1 MEVLRVGLYTDPNY
15 FEKQASHQGRKR
27 SKVVESIKG
36 HFIRPCYLH
45 ESETPLKFYKLI
57 ARIGLPLGFILN
69 LFRAMQ
75 ATTAIG
81 TATEAAKPYF
91 IIDAVYMWVGI
102 ILVLGAVIGL
112 NKMEWYG
119 VKCYASLFSWSI
131 AFNAFLAIYSSSLG
145 LYEFEYF
152 GRSIFA
158 IVYLSIWLYF
168 CMVYFGKRR
177 LLFSPGAFETP
188 RVADEAKTE
197 PEKVSPVQPEPT
209 PVLQEAPPVPAVELP
224 PTVQGSPPA
233 DLVAVK
239 KPKHKPHVLTIV
251 LCIALVLSLAGNIW
265 QGVSWASDSAESA
278 ENIRVLNN
286 KLTQKEEAISEYRTK
301 VGDLNTELARV
312 NIQKER
318 LYDHLDAAL
327 FLYNNIGF
335 IVNGSSYYHNY
346 ECPVFQAASEYWAH
360 NIEYCQ
366 SIGYGACPVC
376 WD

>member
-1 MEVLRVGLYTDPNY
+1 MGLYTEPNH
-15 FEKQASHQGRKR
+15 FEKQTHYQERKR

-131 AFNAFLAIYSSSLG
+131 AFNAFLAIYSASLG

-158 IVYLSIWLYF
+158 IVYLSVWLYF
-168 CMVYFGKRR
+168 CMIYFGKRR
-177 LLFSPGAFETP
+177 LLFSPGAFNDPPEWTP
-188 RVADEAKTE
+188 SPDGEPAFHDQSARNSITPPKVE
-197 PEKVSPVQPEPT
+197 PEPPSEPEITAESNP
-209 PVLQEAPPVPAVELP
+209 PAVIPEK
-224 PTVQGSPPA
+224 T
-233 DLVAVK
+233 VK
-239 KPKHKPHVLTIV
+239 KAAPR
-251 LCIALVLSLAGNIW
+251 ALVIGLVVALALSLAGNVW
-265 QGVSWASDSAESA
+265 QGISWANNSAESA
-278 ENIRVLNN
+278 EKIRVLNN
-286 KLTQKEEAISEYRTK
+286 KLTQKEEAIKEYRTK

-312 NIQKER
+312 KAQKEG

-346 ECPVFQAASEYWAH
+346 ECPVFQAASEYAAH
-360 NIEYCQ
+360 NIEYCRYL
-366 SIGYGACPVC
+366 GYGACPVC

>member
-1 MEVLRVGLYTDPNY
+1 MGLYTDPNY
-15 FEKQASHQGRKR
+15 FEKKSSYQGRKR
-27 SKVVESIKG
+27 SKVVESIRG
-36 HFIRPCYLH
+36 HFIRPCYLR

-81 TATEAAKPYF
+81 TATETAKPYF

-102 ILVLGAVIGL
+102 VLVLGAVIGL

-119 VKCYASLFSWSI
+119 VKCYASLFSLAI
-131 AFNAFLAIYSSSLG
+131 VFNAFLAIYSASLG

-158 IVYLSIWLYF
+158 IVFLSGWLYF

-177 LLFSPGAFETP
+177 LLFSPGAFDTPCVYDETQN
-188 RVADEAKTE
+188 E
-197 PEKVSPVQPEPT
+197 PEKANPVQPDPT
-209 PVLQEAPPVPAVELP
+209 PVLQEAPP
-224 PTVQGSPPA
+224 A
-233 DLVAVK
+233 DLAEVK
-239 KPKHKPHVLTIV
+239 KPKRKPNVLMIV
-251 LCIALVLSLAGNIW
+251 LAVALVLSLAGNIW

-278 ENIRVLNN
+278 EKIRVLNN

-301 VGDLNTELARV
+301 VGDLNTELARA
-312 NIQKER
+312 NIQKEN

-366 SIGYGACPVC
+366 SIGYSACPVC

>member
-1 MEVLRVGLYTDPNY
+1 MGLYTDPNY

>member
-1 MEVLRVGLYTDPNY
+1 MGLYTDPNY
-15 FEKQASHQGRKR
+15 FEKKASHQGRKR

-57 ARIGLPLGFILN
+57 TRVGMPLGVVLN
-69 LFRAMQ
+69 FFRAIQ
-75 ATTAIG
+75 ATAAIE
-81 TATEAAKPYF
+81 TATDTAKLYF

-102 ILVLGAVIGL
+102 VLLFGAIVGM
-112 NKMEWYG
+112 NKLEWVG
-119 VKCYASLFSWSI
+119 VKCYASLFMWQI
-131 AFNAFLAIYSSSLG
+131 AYSGFFAIYSASLG

-158 IVYLSIWLYF
+158 IVFLSVWLYF
-168 CMVYFGKRR
+168 CMIYFGKRR
-177 LLFSPGAFETP
+177 LLFSPGAFNDPPEWTP
-188 RVADEAKTE
+188 SPDGE
-197 PEKVSPVQPEPT
+197 PAFHDQSARNSITPPKVEPEPT
-209 PVLQEAPPVPAVELP
+209 SEPEITAESNPPAVIPEKP
-224 PTVQGSPPA
+224 
-233 DLVAVK
+233 VK
-239 KPKHKPHVLTIV
+239 KAAPR
-251 LCIALVLSLAGNIW
+251 ALVIGLVVALTLSLAGNVW
-265 QGVSWASDSAESA
+265 QGISWANNSAESA
-278 ENIRVLNN
+278 EKIRVLNN
-286 KLTQKEEAISEYRTK
+286 KLTQKEEAIKEYRTK

-312 NIQKER
+312 KAQKEG

-366 SIGYGACPVC
+366 SIGYRACPVC

>member
-1 MEVLRVGLYTDPNY
+1 MGIYTDPNY
-15 FEKQASHQGRKR
+15 FEKQAHYQERKR

-131 AFNAFLAIYSSSLG
+131 AFNAFLAIYSASLG

-158 IVYLSIWLYF
+158 IVYLSVWLYF

-177 LLFSPGAFETP
+177 LLFSPGAFDTP
-188 RVADEAKTE
+188 EEPDVELNPEAFSAQAAPASPDPVPSE
-197 PEKVSPVQPEPT
+197 PE
-209 PVLQEAPPVPAVELP
+209 LPAVIPEKP
-224 PTVQGSPPA
+224 
-233 DLVAVK
+233 VK
-239 KPKHKPHVLTIV
+239 KAAPR
-251 LCIALVLSLAGNIW
+251 ALVIGLVVALALSLAGNVW
-265 QGVSWASDSAESA
+265 QGISWANNSAESA
-278 ENIRVLNN
+278 EKIRVLNN
-286 KLTQKEEAISEYRTK
+286 KLTQKEEALEEYRTK
-301 VGDLNTELARV
+301 VGNLNTELARV
-312 NIQKER
+312 KIQKEG
-318 LYDHLDAAL
+318 LSDHLDAAL

-335 IVNGSSYYHNY
+335 IVSGSSYYHNY

>member
-1 MEVLRVGLYTDPNY
+1 MISAIR
-15 FEKQASHQGRKR
+15 A
-27 SKVVESIKG
+27 
-36 HFIRPCYLH
+36 HFIRPCYLR
-45 ESETPLKFYKLI
+45 ESEAPMKFYKLI

-69 LFRAMQ
+69 LVRAMQ

-91 IIDAVYMWVGI
+91 IINAVYMWVGI

-112 NKMEWYG
+112 NKMDWYG

-131 AFNAFLAIYSSSLG
+131 AFNAFLAIYSASLG

-158 IVYLSIWLYF
+158 IVYLSVWLYF
-168 CMVYFGKRR
+168 CMIYFGKRR

-188 RVADEAKTE
+188 CVPDEPQNE
-197 PEKVSPVQPEPT
+197 PEKADPVQPDPT
-209 PVLQEAPPVPAVELP
+209 PVLQEAPPETAVELP
-224 PTVQGSPPA
+224 PAVQESPPA
-233 DLVAVK
+233 DLAEVK
-239 KPKHKPHVLTIV
+239 TPKRKPNVLMIV
-251 LCIALVLSLAGNIW
+251 LCVALALSLAGNVW
-265 QGVSWASDSAESA
+265 QGVSWASDSEESA
-278 ENIRVLNN
+278 EEIRVLNN
-286 KLTQKEEAISEYRTK
+286 KIQQKEEAISEYRTK
-301 VGDLNTELARV
+301 VGDLNTELARA
-312 NIQKER
+312 NIQKEN
-318 LYDHLDAAL
+318 LYDHLDAAI

-366 SIGYGACPVC
+366 SIGYSACPVC

>member
-1 MEVLRVGLYTDPNY
+1 MGLYTDPNY
-15 FEKQASHQGRKR
+15 FEKQASRQGRKR
-27 SKVVESIKG
+27 LKVVESIRD

-102 ILVLGAVIGL
+102 ILVLGSVIGL

-131 AFNAFLAIYSSSLG
+131 AFNAFLAIYSASLG

-158 IVYLSIWLYF
+158 IVYLSVWLYF

-177 LLFSPGAFETP
+177 LLFSPGAFDTP
-188 RVADEAKTE
+188 EEPDVELNPEAFSAQAT
-197 PEKVSPVQPEPT
+197 PASPD
-209 PVLQEAPPVPAVELP
+209 PVLSGTELPAVIPENK
-224 PTVQGSPPA
+224 
-233 DLVAVK
+233 VK
-239 KPKHKPHVLTIV
+239 KAAPR
-251 LCIALVLSLAGNIW
+251 ALVIGLVVALTLSLAGNVW
-265 QGVSWASDSAESA
+265 QGISWANNSAESA
-278 ENIRVLNN
+278 EEIRVLNN
-286 KLTQKEEAISEYRTK
+286 KITQKEEAIEEYRTK

-312 NIQKER
+312 KIQKEG
-318 LYDHLDAAL
+318 LSDHLGAAL

>member
-1 MEVLRVGLYTDPNY
+1 MGLYTDPNY

-27 SKVVESIKG
+27 SKVIESIKG

-57 ARIGLPLGFILN
+57 TRVGMPLGVVLN
-69 LFRAMQ
+69 FFRAIQ
-75 ATTAIG
+75 VTAAIE
-81 TATEAAKPYF
+81 TATDTAKLYF

-102 ILVLGAVIGL
+102 VLLFGAIVGM
-112 NKMEWYG
+112 NKLEWVG
-119 VKCYASLFSWSI
+119 VKCYAFLFMWQITYSG
-131 AFNAFLAIYSSSLG
+131 FFAIYSASLG

-158 IVYLSIWLYF
+158 IVFLSVWLYF
-168 CMVYFGKRR
+168 CMIYFGKRR

-197 PEKVSPVQPEPT
+197 PEKVDPVQPEPT
-209 PVLQEAPPVPAVELP
+209 PVLQETPPVPAVELP
-224 PTVQGSPPA
+224 PTVQDSPPA

-239 KPKHKPHVLTIV
+239 KPKRKPHVLAIV
-251 LCIALVLSLAGNIW
+251 LCIALALSLAGNVW

-278 ENIRVLNN
+278 EEIRVLNN
-286 KLTQKEEAISEYRTK
+286 KLTQKEEAIKEYRTK

-312 NIQKER
+312 KTQKEG
-318 LYDHLDAAL
+318 LYGHLDAAL

-335 IVNGSSYYHNY
+335 IVSGSSYYHNY

>member
-1 MEVLRVGLYTDPNY
+1 MGIYNDPQY
-15 FEKQASHQGRKR
+15 FEKRIKYQRKR
-27 SKVVESIKG
+27 RSAVISAIRA
-36 HFIRPCYLH
+36 HFIRPCYLR
-45 ESETPLKFYKLI
+45 ESEAPMKFYKLI

-102 ILVLGAVIGL
+102 ALVLGAIIGL

-119 VKCYASLFSWSI
+119 VKCYASLFGWSI
-131 AFNAFLAIYSSSLG
+131 VFNAFLAIYSASLG

-158 IVYLSIWLYF
+158 IVYLSVWLYF

-177 LLFSPGAFETP
+177 LLFSPGAFNDPPEWTPSPDGEPAFHDQSARNYITPPEVEPEPPSEPEITAESNPPAVIPEKPDKKVTP
-188 RVADEAKTE
+188 RTLSIILAVA
-197 PEKVSPVQPEPT
+197 
-209 PVLQEAPPVPAVELP
+209 
-224 PTVQGSPPA
+224 
-233 DLVAVK
+233 
-239 KPKHKPHVLTIV
+239 LT
-251 LCIALVLSLAGNIW
+251 LSLIGNVW
-265 QGVSWASDSAESA
+265 QGVSWSNESSEAAE
-278 ENIRVLNN
+278 EIRVLNN
-286 KLTQKEEAISEYRTK
+286 KLTQKEEAIKEYRTK
-301 VGDLNTELARV
+301 VGDLNTEIAR
-312 NIQKER
+312 IKAQKEG